1 MHGLYCHSMLI
12 LNMCALQSPHLPIS
26 VPQFSVGQNKSCNLW
41 LKDQP
46 VSKILCRLRQLEAC
60 LFFSLVPFFIVQ
72 CAAKLAALAYNV
84 LLIFY
89 VLSARYM

>member
-1 MHGLYCHSMLI
+1 MLI

-60 LFFSLVPFFIVQ
+60 LFFFSGALFL
-72 CAAKLAALAYNV
+72 CAMCSKIGSTCL
-84 LLIFY
+84 
-89 VLSARYM
+89 